1 MQKFSMTSLYL
12 ALLFGSPDDKMRK
25 FNSTRSHPIFEAKMD
40 HKTKIEMLR
49 RMLLIRHL
57 EYKWGEAYENR
68 EIDGLPPSLGTG
80 QEAVSVGACMA
91 LKPGDFVFT
100 THRGFGPQVA
110 MGMDPDRIL
119 ADVCFKAT
127 GYNKGKSYHVTSVE
141 HGILGMGGIVGA
153 QIPVATGMA
162 LSFKLKNL
170 RQVAVPFFGE
180 GACNEGAFHEA
191 ANLAAIWKLPVIFL
205 CENNM
210 YAISLRFEEFIP
222 VKSVAGRAKAYGM
235 PGVTVDGNDVL
246 AVYKAVGK
254 AAARARRGLGPS
266 LIEAKTY
273 RLAGHLCDDPGYYRP
288 REEVAEQ
295 WSKCPILKFKAQLE
309 SEGVLGRNEIEKLES
324 QVKEIAEKAADFARS
339 SPHLPAE
346 EAFTDIFA

>member
-1 MQKFSMTSLYL
+1 
-12 ALLFGSPDDKMRK
+12 
-25 FNSTRSHPIFEAKMD
+25 MD
-40 HKTKIEMLR
+40 QKTKIEMLR

-57 EYKWGEAYENR
+57 EYKWGEAYGNR
-68 EIDGLPPSLGTG
+68 EIDGIPPSLGTG
-80 QEAVSVGACMA
+80 QEAVSVGTCMA
-91 LKPGDFVFT
+91 LKSGDYVFT
-100 THRGFGPQVA
+100 THRGVGPQVA

-127 GYNKGKSYHVTSVE
+127 GYNKGKSYHVTSME
-141 HGILGMGGIVGA
+141 HGVLGMGGIVGA
-153 QIPVATGMA
+153 QIPVGTGMGLA
-162 LSFKLKNL
+162 FKSKKLKN
-170 RQVAVPFFGE
+170 VAVPFFGE

-205 CENNM
+205 CENNV

-222 VKSVAGRAKAYGM
+222 VKSIAVRAKAYGM
-235 PGVTVDGNDVL
+235 PGVTVDGNDVM
-246 AVYKAVGK
+246 AVYKAVDK

-266 LIEAKTY
+266 LVEAKTY

-295 WSKCPILKFKAQLE
+295 WSRDPILLFKNQLE
-309 SEGVLGRNEIEKLES
+309 SEGILDKGDFERLEKE
-324 QVKEIAEKAADFARS
+324 VKEIAEKAADFARK
-339 SPHLPAE
+339 SPHPPAE

>member
-1 MQKFSMTSLYL
+1 MPK
-12 ALLFGSPDDKMRK
+12 AWR
-25 FNSTRSHPIFEAKMD
+25 STISFIEIYMD
-40 HKTKIEMLR
+40 QKTKIEMLR

-57 EYKWGEAYENR
+57 EYKWGEVYENR
-68 EIDGLPPSLGTG
+68 EIDGIPPSLGTG

-91 LKPGDFVFT
+91 LKPGDYVFT

-110 MGMDPDRIL
+110 MGMDPDRIM

-127 GYNKGKSYHVTSVE
+127 GYNKGKSYHVTSMAYGVV
-141 HGILGMGGIVGA
+141 GMGGIVGG
-153 QIPVATGMA
+153 QIPVAVGLA
-162 LSFKLKNL
+162 LAFKSRKLK
-170 RQVAVPFFGE
+170 QIAMPFFGE
-180 GACNEGAFHEA
+180 GASNEGAFHEA

-222 VKSVAGRAKAYGM
+222 VKSIAIRAKAYSM
-235 PGVTVDGNDVL
+235 PGVAVDGNDVM
-246 AVYKAVGK
+246 AVYAAVAK

-266 LIEAKTY
+266 LVEANTY

-288 REEVAEQ
+288 KQEVAEQ
-295 WSKCPILKFKAQLE
+295 WSKDPIPRFETQLE
-309 SEGVLGRNEIEKLES
+309 SEGILVEDDIERLENEVEE
-324 QVKEIAEKAADFARS
+324 VAEKAADIARK
-339 SPHLPAE
+339 SPYPPAA

>member
-1 MQKFSMTSLYL
+1 MLKCPKP
-12 ALLFGSPDDKMRK
+12 GCGNRK
-25 FNSTRSHPIFEAKMD
+25 LIFEVQMD
-40 HKTKIEMLR
+40 PKIKIEMLR
-49 RMLLIRHL
+49 RMLLIRYL
-57 EYKWGEAYENR
+57 EYKWGEAYDNR
-68 EIDGLPPSLGTG
+68 EIDGIPPSLSTG

-91 LKPGDFVFT
+91 LKPGDYVFT
-100 THRGFGPQVA
+100 THRGLGPQIA

-127 GYNKGKSYHVTSVE
+127 GYNKGKSYHVTSLE
-141 HGILGMGGIVGA
+141 HGVVGMGGIVGG
-153 QIPVATGMA
+153 QLPVATGLA
-162 LSFKLKNL
+162 LSFKLKKL
-170 RQVAVPFFGE
+170 KQVAMPFFGE

-191 ANLAAIWKLPVIFL
+191 ANLAAVWKLPVIFL

-222 VKSVAGRAKAYGM
+222 VKSIAVRAKAYGM
-235 PGVTVDGNDVL
+235 PGVTVDGNDVT

-288 REEVAEQ
+288 KEEVAAQ
-295 WSKCPILKFKAQLE
+295 WAKDPILRFKTLLE
-309 SEGVLGRNEIEKLES
+309 SEGVLGKDDIQRLENE
-324 QVKEIAEKAADFARS
+324 VKEMADKAADFARK
-339 SPHLPAE
+339 SPYPKAA
-346 EAFTDIFA
+346 EAFIDIYA